1 MAHAW
6 ITIAAAMIAYA
17 LWPSAVTLVAAIAVI
32 GARQLGLVILMHEAT
47 HWRLFK
53 HPKVNDQVARWL
65 CAFPVGAELPSLP
78 PSPSQAS
85 SPYQASRGPFELS
98 DPFPV
103 TRASFCWSVV
113 RDLVGVTA
121 GARLLGAWRRYE
133 SASDAWQ
140 HLKGPLLANLA
151 LFGLLVALG
160 QWRLYLLLWAL
171 PLVTWYQLVT
181 RVRDL
186 AEHALTSDTED
197 PLRNTRTVSAGLL
210 ARLLVAPYW
219 VNYHLEHHLL
229 VFVPCWKL
237 RAAHDLLLAKGYGP
251 RMEIAASYANVIR
264 RVSSA
269 RGAGRA
275 T

>member
-47 HWRLFK
+47 HWRLIK

-65 CAFPVGAELPSLP
+65 CAFPVGAELPLYRRRHHKHHRHTR
-78 PSPSQAS
+78 QAEDL
-85 SPYQASRGPFELS
+85 ELS

-237 RAAHDLLLAKGYGP
+237 RAAHDLLLAKGYGAWIK
-251 RMEIAASYANVIR
+251 IAASYANVIR